1 MIKVLVIEDELSI
14 LENICDYLE
23 MNNYE
28 VFRANNGKA
37 GVDAALKFFPDII
50 LCDIMMP
57 EMDGLQVI
65 KFLRDNDSTADIPFI
80 FLTAKTEDKDLRNGM
95 NLGADDYIKKPF
107 KNADLMQSIETRLS
121 KNKSII
127 EKQERRLDSIR
138 YSLTVSLPH
147 ELYTPLNGILGYT
160 QLLKNDIYA
169 FSKEELDDILN
180 NLSNSAQRL
189 NKIINNYVYYL
200 SLLEIINSGVKL
212 ENEITID
219 TAEIIK
225 EQSNL
230 IARQYNSIDKLV
242 IQAKAEQVSIS
253 SVHLY
258 KLISEIVDNAFK
270 FTHTEHAVT
279 VNAYTLDNKYR
290 ISVHNYGVGMDS
302 DQIKNI
308 GAYVQFNRTKYEQQG
323 LGLGL
328 SICKKICEIYDIKM
342 DIFSIPGCFLEVVLY
357 LPLYR

>member
-1 MIKVLVIEDELSI
+1 MSRVLVIEDELTI
-14 LENICDYLE
+14 LENISDYLE

-37 GVDAALKFFPDII
+37 GVDTALKVLPDII

-57 EMDGLQVI
+57 EMNGLEVI
-65 KFLRDNDSTADIPFI
+65 KIIRENEATADIPFI
-80 FLTAKTEDKDLRNGM
+80 FLTAKTEDRDLRVGM

-107 KNADLMQSIETRLS
+107 KNADIMQSIETRLS
-121 KNKSII
+121 KNKSIQ
-127 EKQERRLDSIR
+127 EKQERKLDSIR

-169 FSKEELDDILN
+169 FSKDELDDILC
-180 NLSNSAQRL
+180 NLNNSAQRL

-200 SLLEIINSGVKL
+200 SLLEILNSGVNL
-212 ENEITID
+212 ENEVTTD

-225 EQSNL
+225 EQANVV
-230 IARQYNSIDKLV
+230 ARQYTANNKLV
-242 IQAKAEQVSIS
+242 IQTQAEHVNIS

-258 KLISEIVDNAFK
+258 KLIYEIVDNAFK
-270 FTHTEHAVT
+270 FTQSDHAIT
-279 VNAYTLDNKYR
+279 INAYTLDNKYR
-290 ISVHNYGVGMDS
+290 ISIHNYGVGMDS

-342 DIFSIPGCFLEVVLY
+342 DIFSIPGSFLEVVLY
-357 LPLYR
+357 LPLFK